1 MRGRYCGRTV
11 GEVQRGQLPRA
22 GYQEHVMLLIMGE
35 GLTRWHR
42 KFLSIVVELQISILH
57 KKLIK
62 AHSHCCSSLKI
73 VLVELRAYKYR
84 TFCCFATLENTKT
97 NQRTTLFCS

>member
-1 MRGRYCGRTV
+1 MKSPREGEMRGRYCGRTV

-42 KFLSIVVELQISILH
+42 KFLSIVVELQISVLH
-57 KKLIK
+57 KNNKGTFTLLFVLK
-62 AHSHCCSSLKI
+62 DCFSRTQSL
-73 VLVELRAYKYR
+73 
-84 TFCCFATLENTKT
+84 
-97 NQRTTLFCS
+97 